1 MNLYLG
7 QLFSIVFLSTSLL
20 SSPRTRTGTDRFSYR
35 SAPEMHSADEIIP
48 IPLPGG
54 LEESMEP
61 QRRHIV
67 TKGNRLITLS

>member
-7 QLFSIVFLSTSLL
+7 QHFTALL
-20 SSPRTRTGTDRFSYR
+20 TPHSDRTGTDRFSYR

-61 QRRHIV
+61 QLRHIV

>member
-20 SSPRTRTGTDRFSYR
+20 CPLDRNQTLSYR
-35 SAPEMHSADEIIP
+35 SAPEVHSADDIIP

-54 LEESMEP
+54 LEESTEP
-61 QRRHIV
+61 QLRHIV
-67 TKGNRLITLS
+67 INENCLITLS